1 MFVEPPLPTDVVRDV
16 EDLMSKLEEKL
27 IVLSHKLFAAEFNEA
42 EELLRRLGPAVQ
54 SFSSRIRT
62 ELRRARK
69 KLNCCHLEY
78 KQQPMQRGGW
88 GVYFL
93 TAGIILFL
101 MLVYVSIPVA
111 DEEGGPL
118 LRR

>member
-1 MFVEPPLPTDVVRDV
+1 MEPPLPTDVVRDV

-27 IVLSHKLFAAEFNEA
+27 IDLSQRLFGADFNEA
-42 EELLRRLGPAVQ
+42 DELLRRLGPAVQ
-54 SFSSRIRT
+54 SFGNRIRT

-69 KLNCCHLEY
+69 KLNCCRLEY

-101 MLVYVSIPVA
+101 VFVYVSIPVA
-111 DEEGGPL
+111 DEEGPL